1 MRYMFSRQQGV
12 TLLEI
17 MLVLAI
23 AAIIIVLSVRYY
35 QTTTTA
41 QQANAFLAQL
51 QAIQTAVDQLAES
64 THSYENIRK
73 QDIAQLLGNNWNIT
87 PWGGRI
93 VFDSIYGNRIMFRV
107 RISPSICRLIL
118 PTLEM
123 SKRWGSRYTGDR
135 DNRWNYPNNIC
146 DKDLADDDQLML
158 YI

>member
-51 QAIQTAVDQLAES
+51 QAIQTTVDQLAES
-64 THSYENIRK
+64 TRSYEKI
-73 QDIAQLLGNNWNIT
+73 QEHDIEQLLGKNWNIT

-93 VFDSIYGNRIMFRV
+93 VFYMQRDNLIGFRV

-123 SKRWGSRYTGDR
+123 SKRWGSRSSGNRNDR
-135 DNRWNYPNNIC
+135 WMNPNNIC
-146 DKDLADDDQLML
+146 DKDLADDDLLVL
-158 YI
+158 YL